1 MRIESVHFETSGMAI
16 IAMSGGFLFQIPCTR
31 VHELPIGCFLC
42 ANSACGSMS
51 QEQLRE
57 IIRKLPEIAGD
68 FHKED
73 ELFMAISRIDEETRA
88 FNKVSELCGIAE
100 QNSQG
105 LFRKL
110 QAKGFSRNSIQKAIE
125 TAQAE
130 GLVDDARFARIWA
143 RRRVEKTLC
152 GPKTLLAELAS
163 RGISSEE
170 ARQALKYIQFDLIL
184 EGAYAKIIR
193 KLSKKYGGPE
203 LVQHAYHLL
212 RREGFDS
219 ESLKNLIDSK
229 KNTL

>member
-1 MRIESVHFETSGMAI
+1 MRIESVHFGTSGMAI
-16 IAMSGGFLFQIPCTR
+16 IAMSGGFLFQIPLTR
-31 VHELPIGCFLC
+31 VHELPIGCFPC
-42 ANSACGSMS
+42 SNSACGSMS
-51 QEQLRE
+51 QEQSRE
-57 IIRKLPEIAGD
+57 IIRKLPEIAGE

-110 QAKGFSRNSIQKAIE
+110 QAKRFSRNSIQKAIE

-163 RGISSEE
+163 RGISAQD
-170 ARQALKYIQFDLIL
+170 ARQALNDIQFDLIL
-184 EGAYAKIIR
+184 EGAYVKTIR
-193 KLSKKYGGPE
+193 KLSKKYSGPE
-203 LVQHAYHLL
+203 LVQHAYRLL
-212 RREGFDS
+212 RCEGFDS